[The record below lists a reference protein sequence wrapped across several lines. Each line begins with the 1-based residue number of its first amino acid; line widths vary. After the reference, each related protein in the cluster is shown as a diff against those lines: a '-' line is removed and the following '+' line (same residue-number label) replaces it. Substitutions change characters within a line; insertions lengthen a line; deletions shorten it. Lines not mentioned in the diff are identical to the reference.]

1 MRRLVIGMNLNTK
14 DVEVDGMA
22 VVEIVNQLRAK
33 VI

>member
-1 MRRLVIGMNLNTK
+1 MKKLITGMNLNTK
-14 DVEVDGMA
+14 DFEVDGMA